1 MSTYLCPSC
10 QGRGNEAVYSNSG
23 GARDIVSS
31 QPCMTCAGKGSI
43 GASEPKG
50 YADCPKCKGEGSIE
64 LNSPLSGLRGDVVE
78 CSECDGRGAIVMPIG
93 FRCPF
98 CGTAHAPQGDCHAG
112 ADIAC
117 CGEVGHCEPIYKD
130 NDEDVF

>member
-1 MSTYLCPSC
+1 MSATYLCPSC

-23 GARDIVSS
+23 GSRDIISS
-31 QPCMTCAGKGSI
+31 QPCMTCAGIGSI
-43 GASEPKG
+43 GAPE
-50 YADCPKCKGEGSIE
+50 
-64 LNSPLSGLRGDVVE
+64 R
-78 CSECDGRGAIVMPIG
+78 MPVG

-117 CGEVGHCEPIYKD
+117 CGEVGHCELIYKD
-130 NDEDVF
+130 DDDNF